1 MTMNLIPNKQQMN
14 NSNTNCPICTEMVEE
29 DFTIFLS
36 LFRYLLTGEKNSNT
50 SFVCL
55 KIDEK
60 IERILRNM
68 VYSQEFTKLIEEIF
82 KYKYPNRIILNNSCD
97 HIYGIKFE
105 NCLNFF

>member
-1 MTMNLIPNKQQMN
+1 MRRIQTVEFSSQIYNL
-14 NSNTNCPICTEMVEE
+14 TE
-29 DFTIFLS
+29 IA
-36 LFRYLLTGEKNSNT
+36 

-60 IERILRNM
+60 TERILRNM

-97 HIYGIKFE
+97 HIYGIK
-105 NCLNFF
+105 